1 LACDTRRVHPVEDEE
16 YRAELERAY
25 RGVGWGCVLFIVGLL
40 LVAIALLVLGSFVGN
55 LDPLRR

>member
-1 LACDTRRVHPVEDEE
+1 VHPVEDEE